1 MRNIFIGLTW
11 FWSMPIKYISC
22 RRSNV
27 WYDVACF
34 LLLVLHDQFDFC
46 QLFCELI
53 LQNIYSFMYFACITS
68 SYKILHGR
76 SLPTLSAWVNIMY
89 SVAFPSWY
97 EWTLC
102 FLYFLCDHPKNLRD
116 QYNVM
121 TLCLSPFMDN
131 YSIM

>member
-76 SLPTLSAWVNIMY
+76 SLPTLKCMSEYHVFCCFSFMIWVNIMFL
-89 SVAFPSWY
+89 VFPLWSSEESERSIQCY
-97 EWTLC
+97 
-102 FLYFLCDHPKNLRD
+102 D
-116 QYNVM
+116 
-121 TLCLSPFMDN
+121 FMFV
-131 YSIM
+131 SLQG